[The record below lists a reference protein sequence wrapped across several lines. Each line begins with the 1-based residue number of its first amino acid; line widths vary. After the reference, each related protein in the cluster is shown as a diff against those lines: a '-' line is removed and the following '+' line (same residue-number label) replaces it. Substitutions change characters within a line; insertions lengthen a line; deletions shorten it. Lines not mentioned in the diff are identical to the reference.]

1 MRSFR
6 SFSNDDRHVMA
17 KHSTIY
23 PSSQELEAVQTL
35 VSTVECALK
44 HVSDWLDKSSSDAHS
59 QAADSQPADSTE
71 EDDPGEEPSDE
82 TEDSSDGYRES
93 SSGGV
98 LCGVMRIGLVA
109 KGLLIKGDM
118 DLELVLMCRDKPTQ
132 TLLDTVCH
140 NLPTQIEKL
149 TEEKY
154 EVTSSL
160 PEVAILVQT
169 TTEPKLTLKITLTS
183 PAMREDEDEEEEEE
197 EEELENGEEG
207 EEERE
212 EKEEAEEEEEEEEQ
226 EQEMKNGQVLGAA
239 AHRVETEEEEEEE
252 EGEVLDRH
260 RCLLALAALRHAKW
274 FQARV
279 NGLKSCVIVLRI
291 LRDMCNRHPVWEPLK
306 GWPLEL
312 ICEKAIATCNRPLG
326 AGEALRRVMECLA
339 SGILLPGGPGLHDP
353 CEKEPTNT
361 LANMTDQQAEA
372 ITYSAQHAL
381 RLMAFGQ
388 IYKVLEMEPL
398 PSNKPSQKYPWS
410 DKEGLGLKR
419 PYEDGAMDDKDL
431 IKKMKRNLRKVLD
444 SKAIDSNQPMNA
456 LMRLNQI
463 RPGLQYRLLSQSG
476 PVHAPVFTMSVDLDG
491 TVYEASGS
499 SKKTAKLH
507 VAVKVLQAM
516 GYPTGFDSDL
526 DPMSSDEKSD
536 GEGKSE
542 TSSHTSNNPTHSSD
556 SSNTLEVRTQG
567 PILTASGKNPVM
579 ELNEKRRGL
588 KYELISESGGSHD
601 KRFVMEVEVDGQKF
615 RGAGPNKKVAK
626 ASAALAALE
635 KLFSGPNAAA
645 NKKKKILPQTKGAL
659 AAAAAASA
667 VAAQVAR
674 GRGRA
679 ALARGAFVSA
689 AAPGYVT
696 PGFGTP
702 YGYSPAAAAAPA
714 YGLPKRMLLLPVMK
728 VPTYPVPHYHFF

>member
-1 MRSFR
+1 MRSIR
-6 SFSNDDRHVMA
+6 SFGNDDRHVMA

-23 PSSQELEAVQTL
+23 PSSEELEAVQSL

-44 HVSDWLDKSSSDAHS
+44 NVSDLMDQAQASQSNSSNT
-59 QAADSQPADSTE
+59 QE
-71 EDDPGEEPSDE
+71 EE
-82 TEDSSDGYRES
+82 TETSADESPEGSTNEGSSCS
-93 SSGGV
+93 SGPAAGGGGV
-98 LCGVMRIGLVA
+98 LCGVMRIDLVA

-118 DLELVLMCRDKPTQ
+118 DLELVLMCREKPTE
-132 TLLDTVCH
+132 TLLSIVCDK
-140 NLPTQIEKL
+140 LPLQIQKL

-154 EVTSSL
+154 EVQSCI
-160 PEVAILVQT
+160 PKAAILVCT
-169 TTEPKLTLKITLTS
+169 TTEPKLVLKVTLTS
-183 PAMREDEDEEEEEE
+183 P
-197 EEELENGEEG
+197 ELRDDGEI
-207 EEERE
+207 
-212 EKEEAEEEEEEEEQ
+212 EEQ
-226 EQEMKNGQVLGAA
+226 ES
-239 AHRVETEEEEEEE
+239 VESSEPADL
-252 EGEVLDRH
+252 LDRQ
-260 RCLLALAALRHAKW
+260 RCLVALASLRHAKW

-291 LRDMCNRHPVWEPLK
+291 LRYMCNSVPAWEPLK

-361 LANMTDQQAEA
+361 LSAMTDEEAEA
-372 ITYSAQHAL
+372 ITYKAQHYL

-388 IYKVLEMEPL
+388 IYKVLEMDPL
-398 PSNKPSQKYPWS
+398 PSSKPSQKYPWS

-419 PYEDGAMDDKDL
+419 PYEDGLLDDKDL

-463 RPGLQYRLLSQSG
+463 RPGLQYKLLSQSG
-476 PVHAPVFTMSVDLDG
+476 PVHAPVFTMSVDVDG
-491 TVYEASGS
+491 TIYEASGS

-516 GYPTGFDSDL
+516 GYPTGFDTDL
-526 DPMSSDEKSD
+526 DSMSADEKSD

-542 TSSHTSNNPTHSSD
+542 TSTHSSNNTLHSSD
-556 SSNTLEVRTQG
+556 NSNTLEVRTQG

-635 KLFSGPNAAA
+635 KLFSGPNAAG
-645 NKKKKILPQTKGAL
+645 NKKKKIISQTKGAL
-659 AAAAAASA
+659 AAAAAVSA
-667 VAAQVAR
+667 VAVQAAR
-674 GRGRA
+674 GRGRPT
-679 ALARGAFVSA
+679 LTRGAFVSA
-689 AAPGYVT
+689 AAAPGYVT
-696 PGFGTP
+696 AGFGTP
-702 YGYSPAAAAAPA
+702 YGYSAAAATPA
-714 YGLPKRMLLLPVMK
+714 YGGLFIDNPFYQPRTIAP
-728 VPTYPVPHYHFF
+728 FFIHLGPQDLFSDF

>member
-1 MRSFR
+1 MRSIR
-6 SFSNDDRHVMA
+6 SFGNDDRHVMA

-23 PSSQELEAVQTL
+23 PSSEALEAVQSL
-35 VSTVECALK
+35 VSTMERALK
-44 HVSDWLDKSSSDAHS
+44 HVSDWMDQTQASQSNQPNSSSTQEEGTEAS
-59 QAADSQPADSTE
+59 ADESPEGSTN
-71 EDDPGEEPSDE
+71 
-82 TEDSSDGYRES
+82 EDSSC
-93 SSGGV
+93 SSGPSEGRV

-109 KGLLIKGDM
+109 KGLLIKDDM
-118 DLELVLMCRDKPTQ
+118 DLELVLMCREKPTE
-132 TLLDTVCH
+132 TLLCTVCD
-140 NLPTQIEKL
+140 NLPLQIEKL

-154 EVTSSL
+154 EVQSSI
-160 PEVAILVQT
+160 PDAAILVRT
-169 TTEPKLTLKITLTS
+169 TTDPKLTLKVTLTS
-183 PAMREDEDEEEEEE
+183 PQMQDD
-197 EEELENGEEG
+197 GET
-207 EEERE
+207 
-212 EKEEAEEEEEEEEQ
+212 EEQ
-226 EQEMKNGQVLGAA
+226 ES
-239 AHRVETEEEEEEE
+239 VESSEPADL
-252 EGEVLDRH
+252 LDRQ
-260 RCLLALAALRHAKW
+260 RCLVALASLRHAKW

-291 LRDMCNRHPVWEPLK
+291 LRDMCNRVPAWEPLK

-353 CEKEPTNT
+353 CEKELTNT
-361 LANMTDQQAEA
+361 LSAMTDEEAEA
-372 ITYSAQHAL
+372 ITYNAQHAL

-388 IYKVLEMEPL
+388 IYKVLEMDPL
-398 PSNKPSQKYPWS
+398 PSSKPSQKFPWS

-419 PYEDGAMDDKDL
+419 PYEDGLLDDKDL
-431 IKKMKRNLRKVLD
+431 IKKMKRNLRKAVLD

-463 RPGLQYRLLSQSG
+463 RPGLQFKLLSQSG
-476 PVHAPVFTMSVDLDG
+476 PVHAPVFTMSVDVDG

-516 GYPTGFDSDL
+516 GYPTGFDTDL
-526 DPMSSDEKSD
+526 DSMSADEKSD

-542 TSSHTSNNPTHSSD
+542 TSTHSSNNTSHSSD

-635 KLFSGPNAAA
+635 KLFSGPNAAG
-645 NKKKKILPQTKGAL
+645 NKKKKIIPQSKGAL
-659 AAAAAASA
+659 AAAAAVSA
-667 VAAQVAR
+667 VAVQAAR
-674 GRGRA
+674 GRGRPT
-679 ALARGAFVSA
+679 LTRGAFISAA

-696 PGFGTP
+696 PGFGAP
-702 YGYSPAAAAAPA
+702 YGYSAAAATPA
-714 YGLPKRMLLLPVMK
+714 YGGLFIDNPFYQPRTIAP
-728 VPTYPVPHYHFF
+728 FFIHLGPQDLFSDF